1 MNRHV
6 RNHVRHM
13 FYNDYNRRHPKPR
26 RDKGHKNNKS
36 NKDNNSVTSLKESLE
51 IVLIF
56 FIVGFIYVVLCNHF
70 IWLGV
75 IFTIIFFLTGLWPVA
90 IFTIIIMFLK
100 F

>member
-26 RDKGHKNNKS
+26 RDKGHKDNKNNNPGDIKS
-36 NKDNNSVTSLKESLE
+36 LFETLA
-51 IVLIF
+51 
-56 FIVGFIYVVLCNHF
+56 VVLGLSLLVILYILLCHYV

-75 IFTIIFFLTGLWPVA
+75 IFTIIFFLTGLWPIA

>member
-26 RDKGHKNNKS
+26 RDKGHKDNKHSNNTNS
-36 NKDNNSVTSLKESLE
+36 NISLGESFA
-51 IVLIF
+51 IVLTFGLI
-56 FIVGFIYVVLCNHF
+56 VVLYILLCQHV

-75 IFTIIFFLTGLWPVA
+75 VFTIIFFLTGLWPIA